1 MLEVRRENYDDLGK
15 EEQESASNN
24 GSGKEYASY
33 LRVLHNGETILLESD
48 TMEIEDV
55 RFFRDLSW
63 VQKIILRSYELGRMD
78 GVIDFKKYLWR

>member
-1 MLEVRRENYDDLGK
+1 
-15 EEQESASNN
+15 
-24 GSGKEYASY
+24 
-33 LRVLHNGETILLESD
+33 
-48 TMEIEDV
+48 MEIEDV